1 MKTIVEAI
9 VIEKLFLDN
18 EIIALIKISDVTT
31 HNNIH
36 FLFTQNFTIIKN
48 KKKIKKHVLKKIDIE
63 NQIINLLTFS
73 SYLQVMNN

>member
-18 EIIALIKISDVTT
+18 EIIALIKISDVAT

>member
-36 FLFTQNFTIIKN
+36 FLFTQNFTIIK
-48 KKKIKKHVLKKIDIE
+48 KKKKTCFKE
-63 NQIINLLTFS
+63 N
-73 SYLQVMNN
+73 

>member
-18 EIIALIKISDVTT
+18 KIIALIKSDVTT

-36 FLFTQNFTIIKN
+36 FLFTQN
-48 KKKIKKHVLKKIDIE
+48 
-63 NQIINLLTFS
+63 
-73 SYLQVMNN
+73 LQS

>member
-36 FLFTQNFTIIKN
+36 FLFTQNFTI
-48 KKKIKKHVLKKIDIE
+48 KKKKKKHVLKKIDLE

-73 SYLQVMNN
+73 SYIQVMNN